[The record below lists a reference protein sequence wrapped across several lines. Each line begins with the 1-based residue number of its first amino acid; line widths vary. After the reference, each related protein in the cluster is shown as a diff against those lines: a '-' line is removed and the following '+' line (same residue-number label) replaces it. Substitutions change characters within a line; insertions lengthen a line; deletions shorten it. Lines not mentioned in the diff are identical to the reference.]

1 MRRKGLSTVVVA
13 VALCMLGGCG
23 KEEPEEA
30 LVELAVKQEKQQ
42 REMERLTTVIEGID
56 KRLAEI
62 QRFREEVSVPS
73 SPPPS
78 QVTLKDT
85 PEYGKIARYISGI
98 QEQLS
103 DAKSQLAEAKETIER
118 QTVDLFM
125 DRAGAWQAMGT
136 PEELGQR
143 LDILAE
149 KFSASVG
156 DPTLTEEFAADV
168 ERLKRVFSAPRTP
181 QQERE
186 MARTIT
192 SEASRMMSQDEASQ
206 EWLDGQLRALNEA
219 TDPREID
226 ARVNVTL
233 ELYKAWE
240 VSQLAR
246 RHNVPP
252 EMMQESGL
260 TMSPE
265 AASYVPA
272 EVTEGVGITPSP

>member
-1 MRRKGLSTVVVA
+1 MRRKGLSRVVVA
-13 VALCMLGGCG
+13 VTLCMLAGCG
-23 KEEPEEA
+23 KEEPDEA
-30 LVELAVKQEKQQ
+30 LVEIAVKVKRQQEEID
-42 REMERLTTVIEGID
+42 RITTMLEGID

-62 QRFREEVSVPS
+62 QRSREEVSVPS
-73 SPPPS
+73 TRPPS
-78 QVTLKDT
+78 QVPLKDT

-103 DAKSQLAEAKETIER
+103 DAKNQLAEARETIER

-136 PEELGQR
+136 PEQLRQR

-149 KFSASVG
+149 EFSGSVG
-156 DPTLTEEFAADV
+156 DPTLREEFAADV
-168 ERLKRVFSAPRTP
+168 ERLKRIFSTPRTP

-192 SEASRMMSQDEASQ
+192 SEASRMLSQDETSK
-206 EWLDGQLRALNEA
+206 EWLDGQLRALDEA

-233 ELYKAWE
+233 ELWKAWE

-252 EMMQESGL
+252 EMMEASGL

-265 AASYVPA
+265 SASYVPQ
-272 EVTEGVGITPSP
+272 EVTQGVGITPSP

>member
-13 VALCMLGGCG
+13 VTLCILGGCG
-23 KEEPEEA
+23 KEEPDEA
-30 LVELAVKQEKQQ
+30 LVELAVKVQRQQEEID
-42 REMERLTTVIEGID
+42 RIATMMEGFD
-56 KRLAEI
+56 KRLAEL
-62 QRFREEVSVPS
+62 QKSREAASAPS
-73 SPPPS
+73 GPSPS
-78 QVTLKDT
+78 QVRLKDT
-85 PEYGKIARYISGI
+85 PEYGEIARYISGI
-98 QEQLS
+98 QEQLN
-103 DAKSQLAEAKETIER
+103 DAKSQLADARETIER
-118 QTVDLFM
+118 QTINLFM
-125 DRAGAWQAMGT
+125 DRAEAWRAMGT

-143 LDILAE
+143 LDILAK
-149 KFSASVG
+149 KFSGSAG
-156 DPTLTEEFAADV
+156 DPTLTEDFTADV
-168 ERLKRVFSAPRTP
+168 ERLKRIFSTPRTP

-192 SEASRMMSQDEASQ
+192 SEASRMLSQDEASQ
-206 EWLDGQLRALNEA
+206 AWLDEQTRALAEA
-219 TDPREID
+219 TDPREIG

-233 ELYKAWE
+233 ELWKAWE

-272 EVTEGVGITPSP
+272 EITEAFGVTPSP